1 VVQPEDVSTAESANL
16 REPGAASDSA
26 DIAAGANNPTAA
38 CGFLL
43 EKQPSA
49 EVLEALLQPSQHA
62 ESSKSA
68 QTEASLQPSQHAESG
83 TSAQT
88 EALLQP
94 GQHAESGTYAQ
105 TEAQSVIAGASMVA
119 AANQKPSQRR
129 NLVAFMSLLRVM
141 HR

>member
-49 EVLEALLQPSQHA
+49 EVLEALLQP
-62 ESSKSA
+62 
-68 QTEASLQPSQHAESG
+68 
-83 TSAQT
+83 
-88 EALLQP
+88 